1 MNNRVKS
8 FTISPSNSSGL
19 NEIPMI
25 LNGRV
30 EYSVNQN
37 SSKSKIKF
45 LKFKPTKKNK
55 YAHKIHIIGDSHF
68 KDIAI
73 KLKQYLGTQYLVS
86 SFIKPGANVKQIVET
101 QEQEFECL
109 NRNDF
114 IVINDGSNNLA
125 KNSSE
130 DNSVLSCLEHFVQKY
145 SNPNV
150 LILNIPI
157 RYDPLTN
164 FQINQDIMNFNDK
177 LQKSTRPCNHVHLVE
192 MSTDRKY
199 FTNHGFHLNKPGK
212 ERIGRQIADQ
222 IREIVNSVS
231 KKEHTYLSHLKDDH
245 SSGVM
250 RIDDTQSF
258 WSTSCEGNASHLG
271 NRPFQENHTQQDRSI
286 LDHIIRMDN
295 DHGKV
300 VMSTKEEMVISNSG
314 SGKVEEVNSELISAS
329 AIEQRTLNAKKVRGE
344 STQVEDNI
352 DEIMGLCITYS
363 ESKNV
368 NEGKHVRV
376 SKSTYDLHS
385 VASTEEDSCVIRERV
400 FENRVFDKGQEVRS
414 ELENGSEL
422 ELRTAKD

>member
-1 MNNRVKS
+1 
-8 FTISPSNSSGL
+8 
-19 NEIPMI
+19 
-25 LNGRV
+25 
-30 EYSVNQN
+30 
-37 SSKSKIKF
+37 
-45 LKFKPTKKNK
+45 
-55 YAHKIHIIGDSHF
+55 
-68 KDIAI
+68 
-73 KLKQYLGTQYLVS
+73 
-86 SFIKPGANVKQIVET
+86 
-101 QEQEFECL
+101 
-109 NRNDF
+109 
-114 IVINDGSNNLA
+114 
-125 KNSSE
+125 
-130 DNSVLSCLEHFVQKY
+130 
-145 SNPNV
+145 
-150 LILNIPI
+150 
-157 RYDPLTN
+157 
-164 FQINQDIMNFNDK
+164 
-177 LQKSTRPCNHVHLVE
+177 

-329 AIEQRTLNAKKVRGE
+329 AIEQRTLNAKKARGE

-422 ELRTAKD
+422 ELGTAKDQKTSAELAQIEVKEDKLRSLCIDNSETKNENESKYITDSKFMNDSQSVSVTKEDHSIIGENELLSADRIKKNMTVV